1 MTQCQLMFP
10 VFVVYA
16 VQVFP
21 HCAVGEKG
29 NGEGGREGV
38 LGRRRRRGGSAGGGG
53 EGGSAGG
60 KWDEVREECWHER
73 RSAGGGRQK

>member
-53 EGGSAGG
+53 EGVLGEEG
-60 KWDEVREECWHER
+60 REGVLGESGMR
-73 RSAGGGRQK
+73 

>member
-1 MTQCQLMFP
+1 MFP

-38 LGRRRRRGGSAGGGG
+38 LGRRRRRGGSAGG
-53 EGGSAGG
+53 